1 MLALQENDRERA
13 HRIVEKQ
20 KELAHCFE
28 MGAYYENSPGLELAT
43 LEQDADAVIS
53 IMEKMLSSVEHI
65 GEFRKAPLYEHM
77 DFKETNDEF
86 KTDLKENLLKCFQN
100 EESYG
105 FLKEDERW
113 QRLVGQ

>member
-1 MLALQENDRERA
+1 
-13 HRIVEKQ
+13 
-20 KELAHCFE
+20 

-53 IMEKMLSSVEHI
+53 IMEKMLSSVEYI

-77 DFKETNDEF
+77 DFKE
-86 KTDLKENLLKCFQN
+86 NLLKCFQN
-100 EESYG
+100 EENYG